1 MKKLLRIGTRN
12 SKLAL
17 WQANHIKDFLLSH
30 FNDLEIVLKEIVTTG
45 DTNSTENISEL
56 NGKNSFV
63 KEIEDS
69 LLINE
74 IDVAV
79 HSFKDMP
86 VDIPEGLE
94 IIATSNREDPRDVLI
109 SSNHKKISE
118 INPLSLIGTGSA
130 RRAEQLNL
138 IRKDLEII
146 PIRGNVDTRV
156 KKVFNG
162 DIDGVVLAN
171 AGIKRLGLDSYVS
184 EIFPVDVI
192 VPSPLQGFLAI
203 EAREDSD
210 FIKLFE
216 SFSSEESVLISN
228 YERQFLKDLNL
239 GCEYPAGFCMQ
250 AENNKFTFNYFLKG
264 SENEIK
270 RKEIF
275 DYSDL
280 SKQYSKMIDKLRPI
294 I

>member
-130 RRAEQLNL
+130 RRTEQLNL

-156 KKVFNG
+156 KKVLNG

-250 AENNKFTFNYFLKG
+250 AEKNKFTFNYFLKG
-264 SENEIK
+264 PKEEIK

>member
-1 MKKLLRIGTRN
+1 
-12 SKLAL
+12 
-17 WQANHIKDFLLSH
+17 
-30 FNDLEIVLKEIVTTG
+30 
-45 DTNSTENISEL
+45 
-56 NGKNSFV
+56 
-63 KEIEDS
+63 
-69 LLINE
+69 
-74 IDVAV
+74 
-79 HSFKDMP
+79 MP

-156 KKVFNG
+156 KKVLNG

-250 AENNKFTFNYFLKG
+250 AEKNKFTFNYFLKG

>member
-109 SSNHKKISE
+109 SSNYKKISE

-156 KKVFNG
+156 KKVLNG

>member
-17 WQANHIKDFLLSH
+17 WQANHVKDFLLSH

-45 DTNSTENISEL
+45 DTNSADNISEL

-63 KEIEDS
+63 KEIEES

-79 HSFKDMP
+79 HSYKDMP
-86 VDIPEGLE
+86 VNIPEGLE
-94 IIATSNREDPRDVLI
+94 IISTSNREDPRDVLI
-109 SSNHKKISE
+109 SRDQKKISE
-118 INPLSLIGTGSA
+118 INPLSSIGTGSA

-138 IRKDLEII
+138 IRKDLEIL

-156 KKVFNG
+156 NKVLNG
-162 DIDGVVLAN
+162 NIDGVILAN

-210 FIKLFE
+210 FIELFE

-239 GCEYPAGFCMQ
+239 GCEYPAGFCM
-250 AENNKFTFNYFLKG
+250 ETDNSKFTFNYFLKG
-264 SENEIK
+264 PKEEIK

>member
-130 RRAEQLNL
+130 RRTEQLNL

-156 KKVFNG
+156 KKVLNG

-250 AENNKFTFNYFLKG
+250 AEKNKFTFNYFLKG